1 MLPDLQQWMDK
12 GKVHI
17 AAMRTRKMTIT
28 GVSIWQIAKSN
39 WLTHNQDHLQLIN
52 FMQLN
57 WRFLLN
63 PPQSDPYAKAKLAKL
78 FDCKLHITK
87 TTWKLSDQKLN

>member
-1 MLPDLQQWMDK
+1 MLADLQQWMDK

-17 AAMRTRKMTIT
+17 AAIRTRKMTIT

-52 FMQLN
+52 FMLLN
-57 WRFLLN
+57 WHFYY
-63 PPQSDPYAKAKLAKL
+63 PQSDPYAKAKLAKL
-78 FDCKLHITK
+78 FDCKKRLHITK
-87 TTWKLSDQKLN
+87 ATWKLSDQKLN